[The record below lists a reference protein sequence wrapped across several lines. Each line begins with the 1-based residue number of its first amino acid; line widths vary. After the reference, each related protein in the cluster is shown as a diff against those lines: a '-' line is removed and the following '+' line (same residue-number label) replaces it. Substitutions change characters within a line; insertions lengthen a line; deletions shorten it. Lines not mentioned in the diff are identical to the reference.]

1 MRHRPIAKTSKTGTI
16 TKRQARKAAVAA
28 KSVARKTKT
37 ARKGGKKT
45 GPWSG
50 ESLAPPASILERY
63 LGHFGSRGSSNHSSN
78 RNGAGK
84 ATAGRKG
91 FRRAS

>member
-28 KSVARKTKT
+28 KSVAHKTKT
-37 ARKGGKKT
+37 VRKT
-45 GPWSG
+45 V
-50 ESLAPPASILERY
+50 APASSILERY
-63 LGHFGSRGSSNHSSN
+63 LGHFGSRESSNDSSD
-78 RNGAGK
+78 RNGTGK
-84 ATAGRKG
+84 SSAGRKG